1 MRTIMQGDSYK
12 VPVKLTVNNEVLDT
26 SKIEDVEVYL
36 GNLRK
41 SLKENTIVYDEQNQ
55 KYLVMLEQEDT
66 FKLSGILQIIVR
78 VKFNGGNVVGKNA
91 GAAKVTATPSR
102 EVL

>member
-1 MRTIMQGDSYK
+1 MLTIMQGDSYK

-41 SLKENTIVYDEQNQ
+41 SLKENTIVYD
-55 KYLVMLEQEDT
+55 
-66 FKLSGILQIIVR
+66 
-78 VKFNGGNVVGKNA
+78 
-91 GAAKVTATPSR
+91 
-102 EVL
+102 